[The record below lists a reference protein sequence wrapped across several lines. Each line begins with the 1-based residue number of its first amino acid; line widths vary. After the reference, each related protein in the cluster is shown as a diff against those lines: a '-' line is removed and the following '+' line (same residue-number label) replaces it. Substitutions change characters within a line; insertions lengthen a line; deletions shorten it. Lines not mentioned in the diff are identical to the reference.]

1 MSFKDEIAADLD
13 AVFLELDEFAETHRV
28 EGKDITCVIDSD
40 KGQRKSD
47 GAMYDLAQAD
57 FILMAKTADL
67 PARKEAGS
75 VLNLDG
81 RELNVSEWDEQDGL
95 TIVGLYTP
103 VTA

>member
-47 GAMYDLAQAD
+47 GTMYDLAQAD

-95 TIVGLYTP
+95 TIVGLYSP

>member
-13 AVFLELDEFAETHRV
+13 AVFLELNEFAETHRV

-40 KGQRKSD
+40 KGQRKND

-95 TIVGLYTP
+95 TIVGLYSP

>member
-13 AVFLELDEFAETHRV
+13 AVFFEAEEFAATHRV
-28 EGKDITCVIDSD
+28 EGKTITCVIDSD
-40 KGQRKSD
+40 KGQRKAD
-47 GAMYDLAQAD
+47 GAMYDLAEAD

-67 PARKEAGS
+67 PARKAAGS

-81 RELNVSEWDEQDGL
+81 RELTVTDWEEQDGL
-95 TIVGLYTP
+95 TIVGLYSP